1 MDLRDIKEFIIDTSK
16 MILTV
21 VAVIFVIMYIA
32 TIQQI
37 VGSSMSPTFKS
48 QEIVILNKLHYR
60 FFDVK
65 RFDIISFEYDSTKYL
80 IKRVVGLPGE
90 KIEYKNNVL
99 YVNGKKIEEDFL
111 DKDTKTDNF
120 TLAGLGYETIPDGM
134 YLVLGDN
141 REDSLDSREI
151 GLVKENEILGKI
163 NIRIWPITKIR
174 YIK

>member
-65 RFDIISFEYDSTKYL
+65 RFDIVSFEYDSTKYL
-80 IKRVVGLPGE
+80 IKRVIGLPGE

-99 YVNGKKIEEDFL
+99 YVNGKKIEEAFL

-151 GLVKENEILGKI
+151 GLVKEKEILGKI

-174 YIK
+174 YVK

>member
-37 VGSSMSPTFKS
+37 VGSSMAPTFES
-48 QEIVILNKLHYR
+48 QEIVILNKIHYR

-65 RFDIISFEYDSTKYL
+65 RFDIVSFEYDSTKYL
-80 IKRVVGLPGE
+80 IKRVIGLPGE

-120 TLAGLGYETIPDGM
+120 TLASLGYETIPDGM

-151 GLVKENEILGKI
+151 GLVKEDEILGKI
-163 NIRIWPITKIR
+163 NLRIWPITKIR
-174 YIK
+174 YVK